1 MKEKKSTR
9 EVFREKILKI
19 LGRRE
24 EKDPWA
30 KNLFSDLGRLKGR
43 LIVMRMG

>member
-1 MKEKKSTR
+1 MR
-9 EVFREKILKI
+9 DALREKILGI
-19 LGRRE
+19 LGRE
-24 EKDPWA
+24 EKKDSWE